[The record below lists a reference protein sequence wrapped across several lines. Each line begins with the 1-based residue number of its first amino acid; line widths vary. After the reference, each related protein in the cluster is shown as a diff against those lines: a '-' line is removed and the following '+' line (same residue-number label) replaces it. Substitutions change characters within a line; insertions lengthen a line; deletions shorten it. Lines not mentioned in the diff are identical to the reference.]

1 MEFYFTSQ
9 KSVTSALRLM
19 HCNDNCLSLTFRKDS
34 TMNDNSKLVAVPLI
48 ALGIVI
54 GFVIAHFLFMHQLS
68 ASERGAVRA
77 KLDACR
83 SAYTHAGVAGLREY
97 IAAESYFERESSF
110 VEVIDADKKLA
121 MFHTPTTQGEVRV
134 LSPLASPNNLVAKQ
148 ELDNHE
154 NHAARRIGH
163 VCWPHDR
170 GSSPRGQLTPPVR
183 RVPSPPNRPRP
194 SRSGGRVRG
203 GT

>member
-1 MEFYFTSQ
+1 
-9 KSVTSALRLM
+9 
-19 HCNDNCLSLTFRKDS
+19 
-34 TMNDNSKLVAVPLI
+34 MNDNSKLVAVPLI

-148 ELDNHE
+148 EWIHIPSSETNMDWTITKTTLPD
-154 NHAARRIGH
+154 
-163 VCWPHDR
+163 
-170 GSSPRGQLTPPVR
+170 GSVMF
-183 RVPSPPNRPRP
+183 V
-194 SRSGGRVRG
+194 GRMTEDHRLAVN
-203 GT
+203 